1 MLLPSYRYRRACT
14 PVISSLPGR
23 IPCRVPGKAAR
34 VAVVL
39 AGAAMVLAPVAACA
53 QGRAAA
59 DFPTRPIR
67 IIIGF
72 TPGGQ
77 PDIFSRLIASR
88 LTDVLGQNVLVDNRP
103 GAGGT
108 IGAKLVAD
116 AVPDGHTL
124 LAVSGAHVI
133 QPFVARVTYDT
144 ARDFAGIT
152 QMFTS
157 AYLLVVPNALPA
169 TTVREVVV
177 LAQAKPGQL
186 NYSSAGTGSG
196 THFAAEMFKEAA
208 KIDAVHVPYKGI
220 PEALTDTIA
229 GRVQFFMA
237 PLSSAMTMVKDGKL
251 RPIAVSTAKR
261 VGTHPELPT
270 IGETIPGFDFDSWG
284 GMLAPAKTPRP
295 VIDRLN
301 AEIVRALALPDIIAR
316 MRALGAEPVA
326 GTPQAFD
333 RFIREQLAV
342 IAAVAKRAGINPP

>member
-1 MLLPSYRYRRACT
+1 MK
-14 PVISSLPGR
+14 LPGCCH
-23 IPCRVPGKAAR
+23 PSAR
-34 VAVVL
+34 ASQVRSTRLRCAVVCAL
-39 AGAAMVLAPVAACA
+39 SGMSMLGMASLTAAVLPGTAMA
-53 QGRAAA
+53 QGRPAAE
-59 DFPTRPIR
+59 FPTRPIR
-67 IIIGF
+67 IVIGF

-77 PDIFSRLIASR
+77 PDIFSRLIATR
-88 LTDVLGQNVLVDNRP
+88 LTEVLGQNVLVDNRP

-133 QPFVARVTYDT
+133 QPAVARVSYDT

-152 QMFTS
+152 RMFTS

-169 TTVREVVV
+169 TSVRELLA

-186 NYSSAGTGSG
+186 NFSSAGTGSG
-196 THFAAEMFKEAA
+196 THFAAEMFKDAA
-208 KIDAVHVPYKGI
+208 KIDVVHVPFKGI

-237 PLSSAMTMVKDGKL
+237 PLSSAIAMVRDGKL
-251 RPIAVSTAKR
+251 RAVAVSTAKR
-261 VGTHPELPT
+261 VGTHPELPA

-284 GMLAPAKTPRP
+284 GLLAPAKTPRP
-295 VIDRLN
+295 VIARLN
-301 AEIVRALALPDIIAR
+301 LEVGRALALPDIAAR
-316 MRALGAEPVA
+316 MRALGAEPA
-326 GTPQAFD
+326 PGTPEAFD
-333 RFIREQLAV
+333 RFIREQLAA

>member
-1 MLLPSYRYRRACT
+1 MPDSHRA
-14 PVISSLPGR
+14 PVIGAPAG
-23 IPCRVPGKAAR
+23 GAAR
-34 VAVVL
+34 AGSHARPAADRRRSSTAAAAVAL
-39 AGAAMVLAPVAACA
+39 AALVAAGSAVA
-53 QGRAAA
+53 QGRAA

-133 QPFVARVTYDT
+133 QPAVARVSYDT
-144 ARDFAGIT
+144 VRDFAPIA

-157 AYLLVVPNALPA
+157 AYLLVVPNTLPA
-169 TTVREVVV
+169 TSVREFIA
-177 LAQAKPGQL
+177 LAQARPGQL
-186 NYSSAGTGSG
+186 NFSSAGTGSG
-196 THFAAEMFKEAA
+196 THFAAEMFREAA
-208 KIDAVHVPYKGI
+208 KIDVVHVPFKGI
-220 PEALTDTIA
+220 PEAITDTIA

-237 PLSSAMTMVKDGKL
+237 PLSSVMSMVKDGKL
-251 RPIAVSTAKR
+251 RPVAVSTAKR
-261 VGTHPELPT
+261 VSTHPEVPT
-270 IGETIPGFDFDSWG
+270 IGETLPGFDFDSWG

-301 AEIVRALALPDIIAR
+301 AEMGRALALPDIVAR
-316 MRALGAEPVA
+316 MRALGAEPA
-326 GTPQAFD
+326 HGTPEAFG